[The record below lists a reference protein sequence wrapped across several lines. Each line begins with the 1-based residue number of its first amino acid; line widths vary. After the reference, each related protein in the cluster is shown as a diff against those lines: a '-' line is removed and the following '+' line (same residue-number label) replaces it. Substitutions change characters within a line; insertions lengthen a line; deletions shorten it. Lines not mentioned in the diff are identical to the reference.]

1 MSEDP
6 RLSGLPHE
14 RLNALLSANERFY
27 RIFEALDYAA
37 MEELW
42 EKSDRVF
49 CVHPGWSPL
58 HGEKPVMD
66 SWKRI
71 IENTA
76 AMHFELVDV
85 RARLE
90 DDTGVVTL
98 FEVIH
103 SQVGQERHNSG
114 AVSTN
119 LFAYDSQ
126 AGVWKLYHHHA
137 SNAAVPDQLEHGP
150 LN

>member
-1 MSEDP
+1 MNDESS
-6 RLSGLPHE
+6 LLKA
-14 RLNALLSANERFY
+14 NAHFY
-27 RIFEALDYAA
+27 RVFEKLDYSA
-37 MEELW
+37 MEALW

-58 HGEKPVMD
+58 YGEKPVMD

-76 AMHFELVDV
+76 AMQFDLVDV

-90 DDTGVVTL
+90 GNTGVVTL
-98 FEVIH
+98 FEQIH

-119 LFAYDSQ
+119 LFAYDAR
-126 AGVWKLYHHHA
+126 AGMWKLFHHHA
-137 SNAAVPDQLEHGP
+137 SNTAVPDNPEIGP

>member
-1 MSEDP
+1 MSDDS
-6 RLSGLPHE
+6 RLRS
-14 RLNALLSANERFY
+14 LLETNERFY
-27 RIFEALDYAA
+27 RVFEKLDYPA

-42 EKSDRVF
+42 EKSGRVF

-58 HGEKPVMD
+58 HGERPVMD

-76 AMHFELVDV
+76 TMHFDLIDV

-90 DDTGVVTL
+90 GDTGVVTL
-98 FEVIH
+98 FEQIQ
-103 SQVGQERHNSG
+103 SRVGQERHSSG

-119 LFAYDSQ
+119 LFSYDAQ
-126 AGVWKLYHHHA
+126 AELWKIFHHHA
-137 SNAAVPDQLEHGP
+137 SNAAIPDDMEAGP

>member
-1 MSEDP
+1 MRDDP
-6 RLSGLPHE
+6 RLRS
-14 RLNALLSANERFY
+14 LLEANQRFY
-27 RIFEALDYAA
+27 RVFETLDFSA
-37 MEELW
+37 MEALW

-58 HGEKPVMD
+58 YGERPVLD

-76 AMHFELVDV
+76 TMQIDLIDV

-90 DDTGVVTL
+90 GKIGVVTL
-98 FEVIH
+98 FEQIQ
-103 SQVGQERHNSG
+103 SQVGQERHSSG
-114 AVSTN
+114 AISTN
-119 LFAYDSQ
+119 LFSFDESL
-126 AGVWKLYHHHA
+126 GLWKLYHHHA
-137 SNAAVPDQLEHGP
+137 SNAVVPDEFEHGP

>member
-6 RLSGLPHE
+6 RPSGLLSGLV
-14 RLNALLSANERFY
+14 RANEWFY
-27 RIFEALDYAA
+27 RVFEKLDYAA
-37 MEELW
+37 MEALW
-42 EKSDRVF
+42 EKSERVF

-58 HGEKPVMD
+58 YGEKPVMD

-90 DDTGVVTL
+90 GDIGVVTL
-98 FEVIH
+98 IELIH

-137 SNAAVPDQLEHGP
+137 SNAAVPDNLEHGP